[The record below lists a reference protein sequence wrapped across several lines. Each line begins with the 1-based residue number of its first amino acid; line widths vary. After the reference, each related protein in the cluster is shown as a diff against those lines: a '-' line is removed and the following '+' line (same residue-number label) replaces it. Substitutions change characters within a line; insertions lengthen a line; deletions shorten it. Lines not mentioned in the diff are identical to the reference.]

1 MMAEQESAMCISDFL
16 CTKVNKKRVTL
27 FLLKGM
33 KGLKKMGKISEK
45 YKFLKNKDKKKKYIF
60 KSGIFYIFLNEDA
73 KYISEKYNLKLTSF
87 GNDVKCG
94 FPISAKDKYLSFLKN
109 ENISMIDKTKAE
121 DLDNN
126 FIKILNKVDLD
137 NITPKE
143 AIDVLYELKGVFYN
157 E

>member
-1 MMAEQESAMCISDFL
+1 MHFYVDI
-16 CTKVNKKRVTL
+16 
-27 FLLKGM
+27 
-33 KGLKKMGKISEK
+33 
-45 YKFLKNKDKKKKYIF
+45 Y

-73 KYISEKYNLKLTSF
+73 KYISEKYHLKLTSF

-109 ENISMIDKTKAE
+109 ENISIIDKTKAT